1 MKVDQVILSR
11 APPRAYV
18 EAMAAGLLVVC
29 RDVEPMNKF
38 VQNGQNGLCLA
49 FDGSDA
55 DFGKLVEF
63 LCLDQPH
70 QQSMRSASV
79 AFADAY
85 DWPRIAQRFISAY
98 SEALSTP

>member
-1 MKVDQVILSR
+1 
-11 APPRAYV
+11 
-18 EAMAAGLLVVC
+18 
-29 RDVEPMNKF
+29 MNKF

-55 DFGKLVEF
+55 DFAKLVEF
-63 LCLDQPH
+63 LSMDQPH

-85 DWPRIAQRFISAY
+85 DWPRIAKRFVSAY
-98 SEALSTP
+98 SEVLSTT